1 MKKSVIC
8 ILVSFVSHSF
18 LLSQALDQAIKSF
31 RYERYFTAENLL
43 NDALQKRP
51 DDIMI
56 QYWLVRTCLIRKEA
70 EKAGRIL
77 TATPESMRVSP
88 IYKVMEGAV
97 LLQKGDTLLAKSHFE
112 QALLSAKKKDPSLQI
127 MIAELNIEIPN
138 GSISYALDLLE
149 QAGKK
154 DKKSSEIYEA
164 KGDAFR
170 KWLNGS
176 EAFRNY
182 QQASELD
189 SKSPIPYYKIGK
201 IYQAQNNEAIFTGY
215 YTNAIKADPEF
226 APVYYQLYYYY
237 YFRDVNKA
245 LGYLQSYIHFSDPD
259 IRNDYLLAD
268 LYFVSKKY
276 AEALAV
282 ANKIVIAENQH
293 PKPRIYKLLAYC
305 FNSLNDN
312 RQAEKS
318 MKTYFSIENDSSFV
332 SSDFELMAEISE
344 QNQQVQEADI
354 WREKAYQVEN
364 SINGKVNLARKLAL
378 SYKAKKQ
385 YEQQAYWF
393 SQLYALKAEMS
404 NVDIF
409 NWGLAHYY
417 AHNYNMADSIF
428 GIYTQRYPEQSFG
441 YYWQAKSAAAIDTA
455 METGLAIPYYEKL
468 IKVGLKDSANV
479 NTKKWLIQA
488 YGYIAAFKV
497 NKEKQF
503 SDALQLYDKILILD
517 SANAEAEKYKNI
529 LEKMIAS
536 GSTVK
541 AQHK

>member
-1 MKKSVIC
+1 
-8 ILVSFVSHSF
+8 
-18 LLSQALDQAIKSF
+18 
-31 RYERYFTAENLL
+31 
-43 NDALQKRP
+43 
-51 DDIMI
+51 
-56 QYWLVRTCLIRKEA
+56 
-70 EKAGRIL
+70 
-77 TATPESMRVSP
+77 
-88 IYKVMEGAV
+88 
-97 LLQKGDTLLAKSHFE
+97 
-112 QALLSAKKKDPSLQI
+112 
-127 MIAELNIEIPN
+127 
-138 GSISYALDLLE
+138 
-149 QAGKK
+149 
-154 DKKSSEIYEA
+154 
-164 KGDAFR
+164 
-170 KWLNGS
+170 
-176 EAFRNY
+176 
-182 QQASELD
+182 
-189 SKSPIPYYKIGK
+189 
-201 IYQAQNNEAIFTGY
+201 
-215 YTNAIKADPEF
+215 
-226 APVYYQLYYYY
+226 
-237 YFRDVNKA
+237 
-245 LGYLQSYIHFSDPD
+245 
-259 IRNDYLLAD
+259 
-268 LYFVSKKY
+268 
-276 AEALAV
+276 
-282 ANKIVIAENQH
+282 
-293 PKPRIYKLLAYC
+293 
-305 FNSLNDN
+305 
-312 RQAEKS
+312 